1 MKIHTTNK
9 IFFPN
14 LDGLRYIAFFA
25 VFIHHTIIVDCFVAN
40 KQSSMYSFINAI
52 KQNGALGVNLF
63 FVLSGFL
70 ITYLLLSEKKKNN
83 TIDVPKF
90 YMRRLLRIWPL
101 YFLTVFIG
109 FFVFAFIKKL
119 MAMPNLETHSIT
131 PYLLFISNFEIL
143 AKSNADSSILN
154 VLWSVGIEE
163 QFYIVWPLLILLIPQ
178 RFLPF
183 SFLVYLVG
191 VLLFRFFNVANWYV
205 IYYHTLSVTGDM
217 AIGGLA
223 AWLVFY
229 NTKFLNSIT
238 NLSRVSIISIYCM
251 GLSIILFNYLI
262 FTSPAFIVV
271 ERLIYSLFFGF
282 VILEQNFS
290 KNSFYKMSKFSF
302 LSKWGNYTYGL
313 YCIHSIALLI
323 VHLAITK
330 VAKVENNWIIM
341 LCYLTLGLAL
351 TKIMA
356 YYSYHYFEKPFL
368 KYKNKFSFF
377 TKGD

>member
-1 MKIHTTNK
+1 MKITDTKK

-25 VFIHHTIIVDCFVAN
+25 VFIHHTIIVDCFVSN
-40 KQSSMYSFINAI
+40 KTSSLYSFVNAI

-109 FFVFAFIKKL
+109 FFAFAFIKKML
-119 MAMPNLETHSIT
+119 SIPNLETHNLT
-131 PYLLFISNFEIL
+131 PYLLFISNFEIVT
-143 AKSNADSSILN
+143 KGNADSSILN

-163 QFYIVWPLLILLIPQ
+163 QFYIVWPLVLFIIPQ
-178 RFLPF
+178 RYLPF
-183 SFLVYLVG
+183 SFLIYLVG
-191 VLLFRFFNVANWYV
+191 VLLFRYFNISNGYTL
-205 IYYHTLSVTGDM
+205 YYHTLSVTGDM

-229 NTKFLNSIT
+229 NAKFLNTIT
-238 NLSRVSIISIYCM
+238 NLSRQAIVLIYCIGVSIIM
-251 GLSIILFNYLI
+251 FNYLI
-262 FTSPAFIVV
+262 FPIGKMVV
-271 ERLIYSLFFGF
+271 FERLVYSLFFAF

-290 KNSFYKMSKFSF
+290 NHSFYKMSNFSF

-323 VHLAITK
+323 VHLGITK
-330 VAKVENNWIIM
+330 VAKVENNWVIM
-341 LCYLTLGLAL
+341 ISYLTLGLVL

-356 YYSYHYFEKPFL
+356 YLSYHYFEKPFL